1 MRFIASP
8 TSLQILGVTPT
19 PKPQVSISMSVSS
32 SSVKPISGVVCWS
45 QYNWLKRPV
54 MSDLKIRMS
63 VFVDHFH
70 AGICPIRG

>member
-1 MRFIASP
+1 
-8 TSLQILGVTPT
+8 
-19 PKPQVSISMSVSS
+19 
-32 SSVKPISGVVCWS
+32 VKPISGVVCWS